1 MALVYHY
8 KILPGKKGSKVK
20 TPSIPI
26 CFKGNSPLK
35 MNVIALVDS
44 GADCSVIPMGLAEV
58 LNLDLTGPKQDSFGF
73 GGKIECIES
82 GVSIILRQNHEKHEF
97 QIPILV
103 SSGDSCP
110 IILGRNKFFDKF
122 KITFDSKHQ
131 KLILKKYTA
140 KPNQ

>member
-8 KILPGKKGSKVK
+8 KILPGKKGSNVK

-26 CFKGNSPLK
+26 YCKGNSSLK

-44 GADCSVIPMGLAEV
+44 GADCSVIPMGLAEI
-58 LNLDLTGPKQDSFGF
+58 LDLDLTGQKQDSFGF
-73 GGKIECIES
+73 GGKMECVES
-82 GVSIILRQNHEKHEF
+82 HVQISLKQNHEKHEF
-97 QIPILV
+97 KIPILV
-103 SSGDSCP
+103 SSDDSCP

-131 KLILKKYTA
+131 KLILKKYT
-140 KPNQ
+140 P